1 MLYKQRT
8 KPKQL
13 EGLQSL
19 ARRLSPAHE
28 KYRFIQEELYKV
40 RAGFGGEQ
48 EYDRCMKEVHT
59 DFPHAILHDVSL
71 QQNGV
76 QFQID
81 SVFIAPDRIIITEV
95 KNVADKIIVKA
106 NPTQFL
112 KESQAGSRAVFRNPI
127 AEVERKIHFLKG
139 WLHEKNIQLPV
150 TGLITFA
157 HNNEIFIEEPLT
169 MPILPNY
176 EAPAFFRELP
186 LESSILSKQDIYKL
200 AHTFLSSHQEYNPFP
215 LTSRY
220 GIHPDE
226 LKNGVLCDNCSNE
239 QAIVREENTWS
250 CPFCGHRSR
259 APYEQAI
266 KEYFMLIGNSLTNR
280 EFCGFTGLTC
290 RHTAKRLL
298 SSPTLQK
305 AGTRKATTYTLARE
319 NQY

>member
-19 ARRLSPAHE
+19 ASRLSSTHE
-28 KYRFIQEELYKV
+28 KYRFIQDELYKV
-40 RAGFGGEQ
+40 RAGYGGEL

-59 DFPHAILHDVSL
+59 DFPHAILHDLSL

-81 SVFIAPDRIIITEV
+81 SLFIAPDRIIITEV
-95 KNVADKIIVKA
+95 KNIADKIIVKA

-112 KESQAGSRAVFRNPI
+112 KESQTGTRAVFRNPI
-127 AEVERKIHFLKG
+127 SEVERKIHFLNN
-139 WLHEKNIQLPV
+139 WLSAFDIHLPV

-157 HNNEIFIEEPLT
+157 HNNEILIEEQPT

-186 LESSILSKQDIYKL
+186 LESSILSKQDIQKV
-200 AHTFLSSHQEYNPFP
+200 ADIFLKHHQDYDPFP

-220 GIHPDE
+220 GIHPTE
-226 LKNGVLCDNCSNE
+226 LNNGVLCCNCPNE
-239 QAIVREENTWS
+239 QVVVREGNVWS
-250 CPFCGHRSR
+250 CPLCSHKSR
-259 APYEQAI
+259 VPYEQAI
-266 KEYFMLIGNSLTNR
+266 EEYFMLVGKSLTNR

-298 SSPTLQK
+298 SSPLLQK
-305 AGTRKATTYTLARE
+305 VGTRKATTYTLAK
-319 NQY
+319 